1 MLARRIMAKGAALKN
16 RFSSGVRRRTAV
28 WTVLAMLLI
37 AASTMTWHLWLAPT
51 RVALVRYPDFQAARI
66 VQARPGPFVRV
77 DALGVGDLDQLRGY
91 DLVLLFGRGLALN
104 ERQLAQLR
112 AASAA
117 GTPLYVDAPTNPRMD
132 VTNLAGDDLDAVSGY
147 LRNGGPANY
156 AHLLNYARAVLDGKA
171 LFSQTPQPPA
181 EMPKD
186 VFFGKN
192 DRAAFTDFDA
202 FQAWQRQ
209 QPGWQAGRPRLA
221 LLTSVPGPFN
231 ANRDHVD
238 ATIRAFESAGFDVVP
253 ISAIEKRLAM
263 LQTVD
268 PAAVVYMPHGRL
280 TLGQADEARQWLAA
294 RNIPLFAPVTIFE
307 EASEWAA
314 DQRSFDGGLLAMSVT
329 LPELDGAIAPVVI
342 AAQARDERG
351 FKVFRALPHR
361 LDRFVSLVR
370 RTVALRSMPNKDKKL
385 AVYYYKGPG
394 QSALHAGNLEVV
406 PSLYAFLKHLK
417 TQGYRI
423 DGLPDTEQGF
433 ADLLQRR
440 GPNIGPYA
448 KGDFAEF
455 TRTADPA
462 LVSAETLRQWCG
474 SSVDQSLCDQAARQ
488 FGPAPGDYLRVGDRV
503 TVARVPLGNVV
514 LLPQPLP
521 GLGED
526 TFKLVHGTQQ
536 PPPWPY
542 IASYLWTRNIFKA
555 DAILHFGTHGSLE
568 FTPYKQ
574 VGLSD
579 RDWPDALIGD
589 MPHVYLY
596 TMSNV
601 GEAMI
606 AKRRSYATIIS
617 HLTPPFSE
625 SGAQSPHRKLADQLQ
640 SWDQAA
646 SPALKTEY
654 ARDVQRETVM
664 LGLHR
669 DLGLDEKTPWTDA
682 QLQRVAEHMETL
694 EHGTITMGL
703 YALGAPYAD
712 ADLRASADL
721 MGRDALMQALA
732 ELDMARG
739 LATRSQLD
747 SARWVA
753 QRYRPQ
759 ADRLMALV
767 ADASPLPSA
776 QVLASIVTPKELAH
790 ALPWEA
796 RQRRPGDDALVRN
809 LISLGNA
816 AAAGRSAAD
825 TAENPAQDAG
835 LQRSLERVLSDPEK
849 KDFLSRLDSD
859 QAFRQASRTL
869 DPESLEAARRVAQAT
884 PSMAKALDIATDPD
898 MKTLL
903 TAMQVPE
910 VRKHVL
916 AWLKDPALQER
927 ARQQAARQ
935 AEQAHQELIE
945 RAGAELP
952 TLERTDAED
961 LARRIQ
967 GFDDDTLKDT
977 QDAIQFWR
985 KADGL
990 PPAFQAQLD
999 AAMPKLAAMRR
1010 VVEQEKERRT
1020 ESERRFAQAVLTLRD
1035 RLAAIPG
1042 YRQSL
1047 AGSPAREFAALDT
1060 ALSGGYVQPSSGGD
1074 PISNPAALP
1083 TGRNLYSIDA
1093 EKTPSEQAWR
1103 IGRQLADR
1111 MLTRYR
1117 DDHGGAWPEKVAL
1130 TLWAGDFI
1138 QNEGVGFAQILSL
1151 LGVEPVR
1158 DPFGRVSGLRL
1169 MPRETLGRPRIDVV
1183 VQTSGQLRDLAASRL
1198 YLVNRAVAMAAA
1210 AREDDN
1216 AVAAGVGKVERALKE
1231 RGLSPADARRYASL
1245 RVFGGVNGN
1254 YGTHIMGM
1262 VEAGDRWQND
1272 TEVAQTYL
1280 NNMGAVYGEGDL
1292 WGAFQPGVFEA
1303 ALTGADLVIQPL
1315 QSNTWG
1321 PISLDHVYE
1330 FMGGLNLAVRQATGK
1345 DPAAYFS
1352 DLRNPARPTMRE
1364 AGETIALEARSTLL
1378 NPAHI
1383 QAMTQGGAS
1392 SAEVFAETF
1401 RNVYGWNVM
1410 KPAAIAPQ
1418 LWDALYDTY
1427 VRDTS
1432 ALGLQ
1437 DFFERT
1443 NPYALQEMTAVM
1455 LETARK
1461 GYWKPDAQV
1470 LRDTARLH
1478 ADLVTR
1484 HGASGTGFVN
1494 DNAALRAFIAERLD
1508 KGVLPRYED
1517 ALQQANEGGVID
1529 TANGLVLRKQ
1539 EDPAAARPS
1548 AGQPGAEPVQEPA
1561 RQPEPEAVSPAYRY
1575 AAPVGALLA
1584 LLAALAGVIL
1594 WIRRRHAAQEFHA

>member
-1 MLARRIMAKGAALKN
+1 MGLRAMAASRL
-16 RFSSGVRRRTAV
+16 SSGVRRRTAAWATLV
-28 WTVLAMLLI
+28 VLLL
-37 AASTMTWHLWLAPT
+37 AASAATWHLWLAPT
-51 RVALVRYPDFQAARI
+51 RVALVHYPDFQAARI

-77 DALGVGDLDQLRGY
+77 DALGVDDLDRLRGY
-91 DLVLLFGRGLALN
+91 DLVLLFGRGLALS
-104 ERQLAQLR
+104 EQQLAQLR

-132 VTNLAGDDLDAVSGY
+132 LTNLAGDDLDAVSGY

-171 LFSQTPQPPA
+171 LFSQAPRSPE

-186 VFFGKN
+186 VFFGLD
-192 DRAAFTDFDA
+192 DRAVFTDYDA

-253 ISAIEKRLAM
+253 ISAIEKRLEM
-263 LQTVD
+263 LRAVD

-280 TLGQADEARQWLAA
+280 TPGQADAARQWLAA

-307 EASEWAA
+307 EESTWAA
-314 DQRSFDGGLLAMSVT
+314 DPRSFDGGLLAMSVT
-329 LPELDGAIAPVVI
+329 LPELDGAIAPVAI

-361 LDRFVSLVR
+361 LDRFASLVR

-448 KGDFAEF
+448 KGAFAEF

-462 LVSAETLRQWCG
+462 LVSAEALRQWCG
-474 SSVDQSLCDQAARQ
+474 SSLDQSLCDQAARQ
-488 FGPAPGDYLRVGDRV
+488 FGPAPGDYLRVGDQV
-503 TVARVPLGNVV
+503 AVARVPLGNVV

-542 IASYLWTRNIFKA
+542 IASYLWTRTVFKA

-640 SWDQAA
+640 AWDQAA

-703 YALGAPYAD
+703 YTLGTPYAD
-712 ADLRASADL
+712 ADLRASAGL
-721 MGRDALMQALA
+721 MGRD
-732 ELDMARG
+732 
-739 LATRSQLD
+739 
-747 SARWVA
+747 
-753 QRYRPQ
+753 
-759 ADRLMALV
+759 
-767 ADASPLPSA
+767 
-776 QVLASIVTPKELAH
+776 H
-790 ALPWEA
+790 
-796 RQRRPGDDALVRN
+796 
-809 LISLGNA
+809 
-816 AAAGRSAAD
+816 
-825 TAENPAQDAG
+825 
-835 LQRSLERVLSDPEK
+835 
-849 KDFLSRLDSD
+849 
-859 QAFRQASRTL
+859 
-869 DPESLEAARRVAQAT
+869 
-884 PSMAKALDIATDPD
+884 
-898 MKTLL
+898 
-903 TAMQVPE
+903 
-910 VRKHVL
+910 
-916 AWLKDPALQER
+916 
-927 ARQQAARQ
+927 
-935 AEQAHQELIE
+935 
-945 RAGAELP
+945 
-952 TLERTDAED
+952 
-961 LARRIQ
+961 
-967 GFDDDTLKDT
+967 
-977 QDAIQFWR
+977 
-985 KADGL
+985 
-990 PPAFQAQLD
+990 PP
-999 AAMPKLAAMRR
+999 
-1010 VVEQEKERRT
+1010 
-1020 ESERRFAQAVLTLRD
+1020 
-1035 RLAAIPG
+1035 AIPG

-1074 PISNPAALP
+1074 PIVNPAALP

-1103 IGRQLADR
+1103 IGRRLADQ

-1292 WGAFQPGVFEA
+1292 WGAFRPGVFEA
-1303 ALTGADLVIQPL
+1303 ALTGTDLVIQPL

-1364 AGETIALEARSTLL
+1364 AGEAIALEARSTLL
-1378 NPAHI
+1378 NPAYI
-1383 QAMTQGGAS
+1383 QAMTRGGAS

-1427 VRDTS
+1427 VRDTGAS
-1432 ALGLQ
+1432 GLQ

-1478 ADLVTR
+1478 ADLVAR

-1508 KGVLPRYED
+1508 KDVLPRYED

-1539 EDPAAARPS
+1539 EDPTAARPS

-1561 RQPEPEAVSPAYRY
+1561 RQSEPEAVSPAYRY